1 MELTIVSGGQSGVD
15 RAALEVAGELG
26 IPYAGWC
33 PRGGWAE
40 DVQRPPGVLA
50 TYPNLRETPADESQ
64 QRTAWNV
71 RDSDAT
77 LIITSDP
84 SLEVSPASRFTLLC
98 ADLIFVKPWRVADV
112 RDEKAAEGS
121 SVWLLSR
128 MQQHPAAPFRLNLAG
143 PRESEVRGI
152 QEHAALFLRRLLL
165 AAAVSGRSSRSTSMQ
180 HAR

>member
-26 IPYAGWC
+26 IPYTGWC

-40 DVQRPPGVLA
+40 DVQQPPGVLA
-50 TYPNLRETPADESQ
+50 IYANLRETPADESQ

-128 MQQHPAAPFRLNLAG
+128 IQQHPAAPFRLNLAG